1 MGAADIIPGVSG
13 GTMALIVG
21 IYSRLIESLSEV
33 FSTLVAFMKA
43 RPRQAIIHLRNVDWL
58 LLLPLGAGIATS
70 LLIGARLIPELLEK
84 YPHECLGLFFGLVA
98 GSIAIPWKAIDHKG
112 LSQIVLAISAAVL
125 AFYLTGFP
133 PGEGFTPSLLQVFGA
148 AAVAICA
155 MILPGISGAF
165 LLKAMGMYE
174 VTLMAVNARD
184 LIYVG
189 VFALGAIFGLGF
201 FSEFLNWLLKHHYS
215 TTMAAL
221 VGLMAGALR
230 ALWPWQ
236 EADRTLHIPAPGE
249 PVAIVIVLAVVGFI
263 LVSLLALF
271 GDRMERASLLKR
283 DRDHLGGGSAGRPN

>member
-33 FSTLVAFMKA
+33 FSALVAFLKA
-43 RPRQAIIHLRNVDWL
+43 SPRPATIHLRKVDWL
-58 LLLPLGAGIATS
+58 LLLPLGAGIATAI
-70 LLIGARLIPELLEK
+70 LIGAHFIPRLLER

-98 GSIAIPWKAIDHKG
+98 GSLAIPWRAIDRKG
-112 LSQIVLAISAAVL
+112 IPQILLAAGAAVL
-125 AFYLTGFP
+125 AYYLTGFP

-174 VTLMAVNARD
+174 VTLVALNARD
-184 LIYVG
+184 LIYIG
-189 VFALGAIFGLGF
+189 VFVMGAIVGLGL
-201 FSEFLNWLLKHHYS
+201 FSEILNWLLKRHYS

-236 EADRTLHIPAPGE
+236 EADR
-249 PVAIVIVLAVVGFI
+249 
-263 LVSLLALF
+263 
-271 GDRMERASLLKR
+271 
-283 DRDHLGGGSAGRPN
+283 